1 VKREV
6 WECIVPFREGGLLAP
21 VGMMMVYVKSVV
33 IRVGCRSRGEA
44 GCTVVRCQEADG
56 ADILGIL
63 LSGSLALIAH
73 YDDCRTSADFGADET
88 QPVFSL
94 GCFNLSASL
103 VFSQDAV
110 AFRRGMEMTN
120 RVW

>member
-1 VKREV
+1 
-6 WECIVPFREGGLLAP
+6 
-21 VGMMMVYVKSVV
+21 
-33 IRVGCRSRGEA
+33 
-44 GCTVVRCQEADG
+44 VVRCQEADG

-73 YDDCRTSADFGADET
+73 YDDRRTSANFGAGDTE
-88 QPVFSL
+88 PVFSL
-94 GCFNLSASL
+94 GCLNLSASL